1 MKRQLSEQEVSGM
14 TLNER
19 LYLSGLLDDFDK
31 AITQQNAEELKH
43 ILERVYISFEDIDFI
58 IKQLLK

>member
-14 TLNER
+14 SLNER